1 MNNNEVGLHPEMS
14 LKVRTR
20 LHVLYSYVYEMA
32 EAFGADESC
41 LESIE
46 KGIHQRHIIRE
57 IIIKYRNED
66 RVVLGKVII
75 SVDWEQHYVL
85 ASTDDGK
92 SFNLNPDKS
101 IRSQISEVAD
111 IIIDHVNCLRNSLP
125 IKYITTSYRYVD
137 DIEKDKEKNESAM
150 SFFFFFYASKPD
162 SEYIQEEFTH
172 TIEYIAK
179 HMKEVCI
186 TVLS

>member
-1 MNNNEVGLHPEMS
+1 MNNNEVGLHLDMS

-32 EAFGADESC
+32 EAFGVDESC

-46 KGIHQRHIIRE
+46 RGIQQRQIIRE

-66 RVVLGKVII
+66 LVVLGKVII
-75 SVDWEQHYVL
+75 SIDWERHYVL

-92 SFNLNPDKS
+92 CFNLNPNKS
-101 IRSQISEVAD
+101 IRSQISEATD

-137 DIEKDKEKNESAM
+137 DIEKDKEKKEAAM
-150 SFFFFFYASKPD
+150 SFLGHYYPSKPD
-162 SEYIQEEFTH
+162 SEDIQGEFTH

-186 TVLS
+186 TVFS